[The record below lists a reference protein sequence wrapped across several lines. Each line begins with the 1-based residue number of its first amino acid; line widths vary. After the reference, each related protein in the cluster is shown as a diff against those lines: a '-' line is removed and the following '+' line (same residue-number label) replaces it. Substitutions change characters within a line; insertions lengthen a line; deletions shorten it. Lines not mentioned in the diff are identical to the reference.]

1 MEIIDTILDSRQVSD
16 FGNFKQKPF
25 QSDTFDNLDILTY
38 KVGIRF
44 VWITIPYG
52 KAAAV

>member
-1 MEIIDTILDSRQVSD
+1 MEIIDTILDSWQVSD

-25 QSDTFDNLDILTY
+25 PSDTFDNLDILTH
-38 KVGIRF
+38 RF
-44 VWITIPYG
+44 VWITIENG